1 MMDLLCIIAPV
12 QDKVRK
18 LKGGVTGY
26 KLLNNRKDEGL
37 VRFIRRCQKGD
48 KRYTAHCPQAVGL
61 MTYWVFV
68 FMMTFA

>member
-12 QDKVRK
+12 QDKVKKR
-18 LKGGVTGY
+18 KGGVTGY
-26 KLLNNRKDEGL
+26 EFLNKRKDEDL

-48 KRYTAHCPQAVGL
+48 KRYTAHYPQTVGL
-61 MTYWVFV
+61 MTYWIFV